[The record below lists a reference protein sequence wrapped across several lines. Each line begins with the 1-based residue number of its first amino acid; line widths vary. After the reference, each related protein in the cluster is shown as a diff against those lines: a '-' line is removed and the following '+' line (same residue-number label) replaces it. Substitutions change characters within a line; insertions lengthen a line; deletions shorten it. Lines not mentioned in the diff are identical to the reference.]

1 MKLNYNAFVRME
13 FMDDFHLDHEVFE
26 IQIVK
31 DIGGDPFPTGAHQIT
46 VESATCAGQEV
57 SSRLCE
63 PISQVW

>member
-31 DIGGDPFPTGAHQIT
+31 DIGIIT
-46 VESATCAGQEV
+46 TLRTYLDV
-57 SSRLCE
+57 SRTHLLTLTFAMLG
-63 PISQVW
+63 V